1 MGSSEGQSVP
11 SLSLSFWC
19 NPATFGVPSFE
30 VYLSNLYRPH
40 HAAFVPLCASTFP
53 SFYEDSS
60 NGIGLIQYELFKNS
74 ITSAKTLFPDKITF
88 TRGLGLKTSEAHL
101 LGKHDSIYNILIP
114 QYLNYRISKSGSQ
127 PEEERTSPKDGLS
140 HNMWG
145 YVPSLGDRVSV
156 FSSVEVTLIREKH
169 HFLMSFPGSYIQLK
183 EV

>member
-114 QYLNYRISKSGSQ
+114 QYLNYRISKTEWISTRGGTNFTQGWTKSQ
-127 PEEERTSPKDGLS
+127 YVGLC
-140 HNMWG
+140 
-145 YVPSLGDRVSV
+145 
-156 FSSVEVTLIREKH
+156 TLSWRQ
-169 HFLMSFPGSYIQLK
+169 G
-183 EV
+183 